1 MQTATL
7 SKGQVAGI
15 GAVISIG
22 GLTGSAGTETF
33 VPVGEVSDGKFSGF
47 KRNTTPTTNFDTGG
61 IVTNLST
68 TLDYGTFT
76 GTVIRV
82 SNDAGQIALMAAL
95 VQGGAYDFKIQ
106 LEPNAADGQ
115 TTTGDLSTFSA
126 IVTEAGAFDLS
137 LTKASEFP
145 ITLTINGAVDFTAGS

>member
-1 MQTATL
+1 MPTASL

-22 GLTGSAGTETF
+22 ALTGTTGTETF
-33 VPVGEVSDGKFSGF
+33 TPIGEINDGKFSGF
-47 KRNTTPTTNFDTGG
+47 KRNTTPTTNFNSGG
-61 IVTNLST
+61 LVTNLST

-82 SNDAGQIALMAAL
+82 SNDAGQMALSAAL
-95 VQGGAYDFKIQ
+95 VQGGAYDFEIQ

-115 TTTGDLSTFSA
+115 TTTGDLVTFSA

-145 ITLTINGAVDFTAGS
+145 ITLTINGAVTFTAGS